1 MSHWCY
7 DLTLAA
13 AHSFSFIAFGEC
25 IAVCSIRIRMSHTRK
40 QVNCPIIGSPREL
53 SSIVLPTREDILRHY
68 NWIRLQKENAGQ
80 YKPKM
85 CEIYEEIAAKVEQI
99 WNKASVPVLH
109 RVRIISLIK
118 REHEKLLNLLKSYHG
133 RKKNFNFQ
141 HKVQAFKKEAKAL
154 FDVAACKCNDF
165 ELCHCEK
172 SRKVPIKEQP
182 FITDQRSAREEFRAV
197 CYKNYDK
204 IRNA

>member
-1 MSHWCY
+1 
-7 DLTLAA
+7 
-13 AHSFSFIAFGEC
+13 
-25 IAVCSIRIRMSHTRK
+25 
-40 QVNCPIIGSPREL
+40 
-53 SSIVLPTREDILRHY
+53 
-68 NWIRLQKENAGQ
+68 
-80 YKPKM
+80 M

-118 REHEKLLNLLKSYHG
+118 REHEKLLNVLKSYHG
-133 RKKNFNFQ
+133 RKKNVNFQ

-172 SRKVPIKEQP
+172 SRKVHIREQP
-182 FITDQRSAREEFRAV
+182 FITDQRSARVMAIGSVDLRTTQQLQKRASRKMRDLNLEEARIAKLQKSELATSTESLETSDEYVVVEEDAV
-197 CYKNYDK
+197 VVDVDK
-204 IRNA
+204 DISLAEGSEWS